1 MQFRPDRLSPPE
13 RMGAILSRKKPDRVP
28 FIPFV
33 FGFCAR
39 NVGYPVA
46 AVYENAEQSF
56 WAQLWTQIQYDYDGG
71 PLYGYA
77 SYGGWE
83 FGGDIKF
90 PRGEFEQ
97 APVVTRFP
105 VLTEED
111 VWNLKAPDVK
121 TAGALPIMMEFGKIQ
136 AKMGMPVTV
145 QAGGPF
151 TVAGN
156 ICEVDRL
163 CRWMMKKPDVFQ
175 RVMRVVT
182 NFLIDAV
189 RYWVD
194 TFGAE
199 PILAFTGEPTAA
211 NQVISPGQFEKSVLP
226 YLQEIHGAILS
237 MGVRHIFCH
246 ICGEQ
251 NLNLPH
257 WAKVPMGDPGIVS
270 FGHEVDLE
278 TAAAHF
284 PNDIIAGNVEPT
296 LIQNMSAD
304 RVYEESQK
312 AIEKGKKCP
321 GGYVLMAGCDVPTM
335 APPYNVWMM
344 RKAVNDFGWYE

>member
-1 MQFRPDRLSPPE
+1 MQFKLDKLSPAE
-13 RMGAILSRKKPDRVP
+13 RMGAILTRQKPDRVP
-28 FIPFV
+28 LIPFI

-46 AVYENAEQSF
+46 AVYEDAEKSF
-56 WAQLWTQIQYDYDGG
+56 WAQLWTQMQYDYDGG

-83 FGGDIKF
+83 FGGDVKF
-90 PRGEFEQ
+90 PRSQWEQ

-105 VLTEED
+105 VQTEED
-111 VWNLKAPDVK
+111 VWNLKMPDVER
-121 TAGALPIMMEFGKIQ
+121 AGAHPIMMEFGKIQ
-136 AKMGMPVTV
+136 AKMGIPVTV
-145 QAGGPF
+145 QLGGPF
-151 TVAGN
+151 MTAGN

-163 CRWMMKKPDVFQ
+163 CKWMMKKPDVAHRLL
-175 RVMRVVT
+175 RVAT
-182 NFLIDAV
+182 DFHLQTA
-189 RYWVD
+189 RYWVN

-199 PILAFTGEPTAA
+199 RILVFDGEPTGA
-211 NQVISPGQFEKSVLP
+211 NQIIGPNQFEKFVLP
-226 YLQEIHGAILS
+226 YYQELHGEILK
-237 MGVRHIFCH
+237 MGIRHIFCH
-246 ICGEQ
+246 VCGEQ

-257 WAKVPMGDPGIVS
+257 WSKVPMGDPGIVS

-278 TAAAHF
+278 TAARYF
-284 PNDIIAGNVEPT
+284 PNDIIAGNVEPQ
-296 LIQNMSAD
+296 LIQNDSGE
-304 RVYEESQK
+304 RVYELCRI